1 MSNDGV
7 RDRVAEAEVV
17 DIGEARDRRGGGGPG
32 DEAAQA
38 PAFSDLALAEQF
50 AEEYAEDLR
59 YVAAWNR
66 WLRWDGARWQFD
78 DTLSAYD
85 LARAVCKEIA
95 AGCDTKSTA
104 KSVAS
109 AATVAAVERLARA
122 DRQLATTID
131 TWDQDPWILNTPGG
145 TVNLRTG
152 DLQPACR
159 ESYATKITA
168 VTPEGPCNLWDTFLS
183 RITGGDN
190 ELKMFLQR
198 MAGYCVS
205 GVTRE
210 HALFFLYGTGANGKS
225 VFINTLAGVLG
236 DYAQS
241 APVDLLMASN
251 FERHPAELAVL
262 RGARLVSAVETE
274 SGRRWAEAKVKT
286 LTGGD
291 RISARFMRQDPFEF
305 TPQFKLVLCGNHKP
319 GLRSVDEAICE
330 TACNSDPC

>member
-109 AATVAAVERLARA
+109 AATVAAVER
-122 DRQLATTID
+122 
-131 TWDQDPWILNTPGG
+131 
-145 TVNLRTG
+145 
-152 DLQPACR
+152 
-159 ESYATKITA
+159 
-168 VTPEGPCNLWDTFLS
+168 
-183 RITGGDN
+183 
-190 ELKMFLQR
+190 
-198 MAGYCVS
+198 
-205 GVTRE
+205 
-210 HALFFLYGTGANGKS
+210 
-225 VFINTLAGVLG
+225 
-236 DYAQS
+236 
-241 APVDLLMASN
+241 
-251 FERHPAELAVL
+251 
-262 RGARLVSAVETE
+262 
-274 SGRRWAEAKVKT
+274 
-286 LTGGD
+286 
-291 RISARFMRQDPFEF
+291 
-305 TPQFKLVLCGNHKP
+305 
-319 GLRSVDEAICE
+319 
-330 TACNSDPC
+330 